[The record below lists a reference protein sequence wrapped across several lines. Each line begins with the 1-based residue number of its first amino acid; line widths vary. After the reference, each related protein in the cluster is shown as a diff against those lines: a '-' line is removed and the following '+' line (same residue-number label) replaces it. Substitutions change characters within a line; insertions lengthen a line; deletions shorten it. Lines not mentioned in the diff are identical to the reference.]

1 MGRINQ
7 RTNKKKHIALI
18 LVLIICL
25 MFSACGDA
33 TVIEP
38 DLTVETTGNSL
49 SLDEGESLQKESEII
64 TSEEETEEA
73 ESNETEED
81 TEEEGSS
88 EVEAESDATDN
99 TTADVSSECGHVW
112 SEWRALEKATCER
125 NGSQLR
131 ECTSCGEREEQVVL
145 ASGHAMKNG
154 VCSVC
159 GYEEQK
165 ECKHDKTDWV
175 VTKEA
180 TCTETGSRNQVCLY
194 CEAVLSTKTLP
205 ALGHT
210 IKDTAAKAATCTE
223 NGWEAYQS
231 CTFCGYSTK
240 KEIKATGHQYQEG
253 TCKVCG
259 SKDPF
264 YVPPLEKI
272 TVPALEKKEHS
283 IAGITKSETS
293 IPAAEM
299 IVYNGNITEKGQVDT
314 YTYTVPRDGRV
325 RIDVTEVYSGVT
337 FILKV
342 IDNLGNVVDYNNY
355 CVNERGITLS
365 ELKKGE
371 SYQIQVA
378 QKSGY
383 SSYKLTIGQQKET
396 IDISGYTEIRDS
408 VEYVDQS
415 NVYTFEVAVDGLYLF
430 QIMGMTSDTSVY
442 LKVYNYLGETI
453 GYNNYGTN
461 GKSITVSDLKAG
473 QTYQFEV
480 IQKSG
485 FSSYTLA
492 IGIQKPIVNVTAY
505 TDISDSIEYKEQKN
519 IYVFTVPV
527 DGQYC
532 FEISGMTSDA
542 SVYLKAYNHL
552 GEIIGYNNYGTN
564 GKTVILT
571 NLEVGQTYQ
580 FEVAQKS
587 GFSRYTLSIRKQK
600 TVVDVSSK
608 VEISDSIEYED
619 QKNIYNFVADESGNH
634 NLTVSGMV
642 SGTTVELYVL
652 NHLGETVAYDNYC
665 VNGDSILLK
674 DLAVG
679 TQYEIQI
686 RQKTGT
692 STYVLTIK

>member
-7 RTNKKKHIALI
+7 RTSKKKHIALI

-64 TSEEETEEA
+64 TSEEETEAA

-99 TTADVSSECGHVW
+99 ATADVSSECGHVW

-165 ECKHDKTDWV
+165 ECKHDKTDWI

-180 TCTETGSRNQVCLY
+180 TCTETGSRNQVCLS

-299 IVYNGNITEKGQVDT
+299 IVYNGNITEKGQMDT
-314 YTYTVPRDGRV
+314 YTYTVSRDGKYRFEFSEMMSGTRV
-325 RIDVTEVYSGVT
+325 YLGIYDHLGKRVSDSYCYNEDGITVENLKQGEVYQIKIEQEKNFS
-337 FILKV
+337 
-342 IDNLGNVVDYNNY
+342 NY
-355 CVNERGITLS
+355 TLS
-365 ELKKGE
+365 
-371 SYQIQVA
+371 
-378 QKSGY
+378 
-383 SSYKLTIGQQKET
+383 IGQQKPVV
-396 IDISGYTEIRDS
+396 DISGYTEI
-408 VEYVDQS
+408 
-415 NVYTFEVAVDGLYLF
+415 
-430 QIMGMTSDTSVY
+430 
-442 LKVYNYLGETI
+442 
-453 GYNNYGTN
+453 
-461 GKSITVSDLKAG
+461 
-473 QTYQFEV
+473 
-480 IQKSG
+480 
-485 FSSYTLA
+485 
-492 IGIQKPIVNVTAY
+492 
-505 TDISDSIEYKEQKN
+505 SDSIEYKDQIN
-519 IYVFTVPV
+519 VYTFSALV
-527 DGQYC
+527 DGRYR
-532 FEISGMTSDA
+532 FEISKMMSGTR
-542 SVYLKAYNHL
+542 VYLGIYDHL
-552 GEIIGYNNYGTN
+552 GKCVGDGYCYNEEGITVENLKQGEVYQIRIEQEKNLSNYM
-564 GKTVILT
+564 
-571 NLEVGQTYQ
+571 
-580 FEVAQKS
+580 
-587 GFSRYTLSIRKQK
+587 LSIGQQK
-600 TVVDVSSK
+600 PVVDVSSR

-619 QKNIYNFVADESGNH
+619 QINIYNFAADESGNH
-634 NLTVSGMV
+634 NLTVSGMTN
-642 SGTTVELYVL
+642 GTTVQLYVF
-652 NHLGETVAYDNYC
+652 NQLGEEVAYDRSC
-665 VNGDSILLK
+665 VNGDSIQLK
-674 DLAVG
+674 NLEIG

-692 STYVLTIK
+692 SSYILTIK